1 MDLAIPGIF
10 AAGVATFFTP
20 CVLPLIP
27 IYLSALV
34 GSDVRSVKG
43 MARGGLLLRSVLF
56 SIGFITVFSLLGLG
70 AASIGSFLQDNKAAA
85 QVVGAIL
92 ILTFAL
98 KFLGLIRIPFFDRT
112 LRADDRKLTTK
123 VGAVNSLIM
132 GVVFAAGWSPCVG
145 PVLGS
150 VLTYTASRSSE
161 MLTGVIYL
169 TAYGLGFAVPL
180 FITALFAEAGVKF
193 IRSASRFLPVFEK
206 AVGVLLLFTAASL
219 MFDLVMQ
226 TEEVTPDTSLAVVT
240 DPGSPVVPDEFPLM
254 VEFYSSGCTIC
265 ERMAPV
271 VEGLKYEC
279 SGNNVEIRQVDVSQA
294 NFKHFAKDYRI
305 IGVPTFVF
313 IEKSG
318 MEIARLVG
326 EQTEDNLRQAISA
339 LRGEPCPGVS
349 YIPDNFLKRI
359 DGTVN
364 KNCDDDKDAAK
375 EPGSC
380 GG

>member
-43 MARGGLLLRSVLF
+43 MARGALLLRSVLF

-70 AASIGSFLQDNKAAA
+70 AASIGSFLQDNKAAV
-85 QVVGAIL
+85 QVVGAI
-92 ILTFAL
+92 IIFVFAL

-123 VGAVNSLIM
+123 VGAVNALIM

-150 VLTYTASRSSE
+150 VLTYTASQSSE

-226 TEEVTPDTSLAVVT
+226 TEEVTPDTSLAVAT

-364 KNCDDDKDAAK
+364 KNCDDDKGAK
-375 EPGSC
+375 EAGSC

>member
-43 MARGGLLLRSVLF
+43 MARGGLLFRSVLF

-70 AASIGSFLQDNKAAA
+70 AASIGAFMQDNKAAV
-85 QVVGAIL
+85 QLVGAAIIL
-92 ILTFAL
+92 VFAL

-112 LRADDRKLTTK
+112 LRADDRKLSTN
-123 VGAVNSLIM
+123 VGAVNALVM

-150 VLTYTASRSSE
+150 VLTYTASQSSD
-161 MLTGVIYL
+161 MLTGVVYL
-169 TAYGLGFAVPL
+169 TAYGMGFAVPL

-193 IRSASRFLPVFEK
+193 IRSASRYLPVFEK
-206 AVGVLLLFTAASL
+206 AVGVLLLVTAGTL

-226 TEEVTPDTSLAVVT
+226 ETAADADASPADRVAQAEVVT
-240 DPGSPVVPDEFPLM
+240 PDEFPLM
-254 VEFYSSGCTIC
+254 VEFYSAGCTIC
-265 ERMAPV
+265 DRMAPV

-279 SGNNVEIRQVDVSQA
+279 NGNNVEIRQVDVSQPE
-294 NFKHFAKDYRI
+294 FKHFSKDYRI

-313 IEKSG
+313 IEKDGS
-318 MEIARLVG
+318 EIARLVG
-326 EQTEDNLRQAISA
+326 EQTESNLRQAISA

-349 YIPDNFLKRI
+349 FIPENFLNRI
-359 DGTVN
+359 NGTVN
-364 KNCDDDKDAAK
+364 TNCDDKAEAGA
-375 EPGSC
+375 ETC